1 MLKKLSFVL
10 IAAILLTACGASAPM
25 ETEADAVRS
34 EETLPVSVSTDTME
48 ECAESYPGYGTT
60 PETPA
65 ATEPA
70 ASEAEYFSFTKYSNE
85 ITNEDGLTLLTE
97 NRCTPNFTSADE
109 QRSQWVNEVLEG
121 IERDYKTDSTNL
133 YTYAQEFVNADGT
146 EYFYSYSNYQ
156 QMGVARHDEAVVSL
170 IALSSLYSGGT
181 HPNSVQ
187 VAYNL
192 DITNQ
197 RLLRLEDV
205 IEEKAAPELARMVR
219 QSVDE
224 TFAFID
230 GGNGLFAD
238 YGDTIAGSM
247 IYGNMTPYWYLN
259 DNGLVVFYNQYELGP
274 YAAGI
279 IKAELGYEDLEGILL
294 EEYFPAE
301 PSGIPGDL
309 VLRGEWE
316 GYRRIPIT
324 LDQEEGVLLVGVEGT
339 VYQVRL
345 SEVLWL
351 EDTPIAQNM
360 RFSAMSLGQ
369 NDVLEICGGYTDE
382 TKSFVLEFIDG
393 SGAHHIYHI
402 RDGELSSDP

>member
-1 MLKKLSFVL
+1 MLRKLSFILVL
-10 IAAILLTACGASAPM
+10 AILLTACGASAPA
-25 ETEADAVRS
+25 ETVAPAEANGESFHRTDQAGAS
-34 EETLPVSVSTDTME
+34 PAESVSD
-48 ECAESYPGYGTT
+48 Y
-60 PETPA
+60 
-65 ATEPA
+65 
-70 ASEAEYFSFTKYSNE
+70 ASETVTAAELPASEVEYFSFTKYSNTVSDE
-85 ITNEDGLTLLTE
+85 NGVTLLTE
-97 NRCTPNFTSADE
+97 NRCVPSFTSGDAE
-109 QRSQWVNEVLEG
+109 RSQWVNSILEG
-121 IERDYKTDSTNL
+121 IERDYLTDSTNL
-133 YTYAQEFVNADGT
+133 NTYANEFVEDNGT
-146 EYFYSYSNYQ
+146 DYFYSYSNYQ
-156 QMGVARHDEAVVSL
+156 QMGVARHDAMVVSL
-170 IALSSLYSGGT
+170 ISLSSLYSGGT

-230 GGNGLFAD
+230 GGNGLFDD
-238 YGDTIAGSM
+238 YGDTIEGSM
-247 IYGNMTPYWYLN
+247 RYGNMTPYWYLN
-259 DNGLVVFYNQYELGP
+259 DHGLVIFYNQYELGP

-324 LDQEEGVLLVGVEGT
+324 LDEADGVLLVGVEGT
-339 VYQVRL
+339 VYQVQL

-351 EDTPIAQNM
+351 EDTPIAQDLL
-360 RFSAMSLGQ
+360 FSALSLSQ
-369 NDVLEICGGYTDE
+369 SDVLEITGGYSDE
-382 TKSFVLEFIDG
+382 TKSLVIEFIDG
-393 SGAHHIYHI
+393 RGEQHIYHI
-402 RDGELSSDP
+402 RDGELTDTP